1 VLNPPALSSSASS
14 RASARLRARVVFV
27 RRPRSRRSERSRL
40 AVDRPAS
47 AAAAWRSSSASRSES
62 VTSCPITSSVTIEQ
76 QHARK
81 GLFLSSAGAAAAA
94 RQPRGADQRQI
105 SACVAF
111 PPKGDSLRTE
121 ARGSHPASGRLQLVI
136 GDDRAEM
143 SLHDLERL
151 EDRPLFQELAVVLRA
166 LPVVASTDILGR
178 KMSAAIPTPAAW
190 RHRIR
195 VDRSCQLVMAA
206 VADVAKAV
214 EMAVLRLDESE
225 PRVPERVSPVEGLKE
240 WRVDLTS
247 AI

>member
-111 PPKGDSLRTE
+111 PPESDSPATGALVPQQAPGFAPVQLPALAGSAPGRLRVSAPITHQGP
-121 ARGSHPASGRLQLVI
+121 ARRWLTAVGLQPSGRI
-136 GDDRAEM
+136 SD
-143 SLHDLERL
+143 
-151 EDRPLFQELAVVLRA
+151 PFLAL
-166 LPVVASTDILGR
+166 LL
-178 KMSAAIPTPAAW
+178 
-190 RHRIR
+190 
-195 VDRSCQLVMAA
+195 
-206 VADVAKAV
+206 ADA
-214 EMAVLRLDESE
+214 
-225 PRVPERVSPVEGLKE
+225 
-240 WRVDLTS
+240 
-247 AI
+247 

>member
-1 VLNPPALSSSASS
+1 MFLLPPDG
-14 RASARLRARVVFV
+14 RFGTKGRV
-27 RRPRSRRSERSRL
+27 
-40 AVDRPAS
+40 AV
-47 AAAAWRSSSASRSES
+47 
-62 VTSCPITSSVTIEQ
+62 
-76 QHARK
+76 
-81 GLFLSSAGAAAAA
+81 
-94 RQPRGADQRQI
+94 
-105 SACVAF
+105 

-136 GDDRAEM
+136 GDRAEM

-166 LPVVASTDILGR
+166 LPVVAATDILGR

-190 RHRIR
+190 CRRIR

>member
-111 PPKGDSLRTE
+111 PP
-121 ARGSHPASGRLQLVI
+121 
-136 GDDRAEM
+136 DDDTGGP
-143 SLHDLERL
+143 S
-151 EDRPLFQELAVVLRA
+151 
-166 LPVVASTDILGR
+166 ASTTAYR
-178 KMSAAIPTPAAW
+178 SRVVESACLPPRTAQA
-190 RHRIR
+190 
-195 VDRSCQLVMAA
+195 
-206 VADVAKAV
+206 AKARSNGTV
-214 EMAVLRLDESE
+214 GFALSLLGSLVR
-225 PRVPERVSPVEGLKE
+225 SPQSRNQ
-240 WRVDLTS
+240 W
-247 AI
+247 